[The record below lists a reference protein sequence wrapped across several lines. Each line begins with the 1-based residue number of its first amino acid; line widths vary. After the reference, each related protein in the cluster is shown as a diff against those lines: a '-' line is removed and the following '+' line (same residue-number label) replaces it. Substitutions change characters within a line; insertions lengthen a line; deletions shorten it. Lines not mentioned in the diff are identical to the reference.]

1 MKNLSERFRMRHTAN
16 TQTGVRNQHGQRA
29 GKPSGIGVEPKM
41 RDYFLSFF
49 ASSVIAWPA
58 LDTSLP
64 APSTVLHALK
74 NVDAPVRTTKPM
86 RAIVSFLRMTTP
98 LVL

>member
-1 MKNLSERFRMRHTAN
+1 
-16 TQTGVRNQHGQRA
+16 
-29 GKPSGIGVEPKM
+29 M

-49 ASSVIAWPA
+49 ASSVIALPA

-74 NVDAPVRTTKPM
+74 NVDAPSEDDKADENDR
-86 RAIVSFLRMTTP
+86 
-98 LVL
+98 

>member
-1 MKNLSERFRMRHTAN
+1 MR
-16 TQTGVRNQHGQRA
+16 QTHKRA
-29 GKPSGIGVEPKM
+29 RAISMVNAPRKPSGIGVEPEM

-64 APSTVLHALK
+64 APSTVLHALN